1 MLLYDWPCQKLFMSR
16 GWARASGFLIFCDE
30 LLTTEK
36 SWKEGNCVNVSSYS
50 A

>member
-1 MLLYDWPCQKLFMSR
+1 MLAHDWPCQKLFM
-16 GWARASGFLIFCDE
+16 GGGGARAIGVLIFPGE

-36 SWKEGNCVNVSSYS
+36 FWKEGNCVNVSSFS